1 MRKQGLGN
9 LRSFTFR
16 ELHVSTDGFSSKNI
30 LGAGGFGNVYRGNLG
45 EGTMVAVKRLKDV
58 NGTTG
63 DSQFRT
69 ELEMISLAVHMNLLR
84 LIGYCK
90 TSSER
95 LLVYTYMINGSVALK
110 LKSKPALDWTMRK
123 KIAIGAARG
132 LLYLHEQCYPK
143 IIHRDVKAAN
153 ILLDECFEA
162 VVGDFGFV
170 KLLNHEDSHSSEK
183 TDVFGFGIL
192 LLELITGLRALEFG
206 KTASQKGAILEW
218 SLVSFSSD
226 FSDMVVESLKGKLV
240 LLSTT
245 TYARF
250 VVQRVFDSGSDASV
264 RKVYSEIVNSDGG
277 LDVLIIN
284 PYDHYVVKALLRRL
298 TELNSTLFKIIA
310 FKVLE
315 RAAEHEKHEFAV
327 HVLRECRYSFT
338 LYFSPFYLLCLM
350 FMTDCFRSPVN
361 KM

>member
-1 MRKQGLGN
+1 MHVMRKQGLGN

-170 KLLNHEDSHSSEK
+170 KLLNHEDSHVTTGPQSSEK

-218 SLVSFSSD
+218 VSNERLIIT
-226 FSDMVVESLKGKLV
+226 VGKLHEE
-240 LLSTT
+240 L
-245 TYARF
+245 
-250 VVQRVFDSGSDASV
+250 
-264 RKVYSEIVNSDGG
+264 KVEELVDRELGKN
-277 LDVLIIN
+277 
-284 PYDHYVVKALLRRL
+284 YDKIEVGEMMQVALLCTQYLPAHRPKMS
-298 TELNSTLFKIIA
+298 EV
-310 FKVLE
+310 VLMLE
-315 RAAEHEKHEFAV
+315 GDGLA
-327 HVLRECRYSFT
+327 
-338 LYFSPFYLLCLM
+338 
-350 FMTDCFRSPVN
+350 
-361 KM
+361 

>member
-1 MRKQGLGN
+1 MDLKVIRSNLRGGGEEWEKGGGERGEGRERERERRLGN

-192 LLELITGLRALEFG
+192 LLELITGLRAL
-206 KTASQKGAILEW
+206 
-218 SLVSFSSD
+218 SLFLD
-226 FSDMVVESLKGKLV
+226 YYQLNETLVEVGKLHEE
-240 LLSTT
+240 L
-245 TYARF
+245 
-250 VVQRVFDSGSDASV
+250 
-264 RKVYSEIVNSDGG
+264 KVEELVDRELGKN
-277 LDVLIIN
+277 
-284 PYDHYVVKALLRRL
+284 YDKIEVGEMMQVALLCTQYLPAHRPKMS
-298 TELNSTLFKIIA
+298 EV
-310 FKVLE
+310 VLMLE
-315 RAAEHEKHEFAV
+315 GDGLA
-327 HVLRECRYSFT
+327 
-338 LYFSPFYLLCLM
+338 
-350 FMTDCFRSPVN
+350 
-361 KM
+361 

>member
-1 MRKQGLGN
+1 MHVMRKQGLGN

-162 VVGDFGFV
+162 VVGDFGQ
-170 KLLNHEDSHSSEK
+170 SSEK

-218 SLVSFSSD
+218 V
-226 FSDMVVESLKGKLV
+226 GKLHEELKV
-240 LLSTT
+240 EELVDRELGKNYDKIEVGEMMQVALLCTQYLPAHRPKMSEVTISSLSTT
-245 TYARF
+245 SFLRLNEAHCNDPTYQMFGSSA
-250 VVQRVFDSGSDASV
+250 FDD
-264 RKVYSEIVNSDGG
+264 DDDQQP
-277 LDVLIIN
+277 LD
-284 PYDHYVVKALLRRL
+284 LLAM
-298 TELNSTLFKIIA
+298 ELSCP
-310 FKVLE
+310 
-315 RAAEHEKHEFAV
+315 R
-327 HVLRECRYSFT
+327 
-338 LYFSPFYLLCLM
+338 
-350 FMTDCFRSPVN
+350 
-361 KM
+361 